1 MTADDLMPN
10 TFELLTVRSYANQAA
25 LTDQHSDADSLNFPL
40 LGLFGETGSLLS
52 EVKKKQRD
60 RASYLG
66 YAAAVVEEVGDVLWY
81 LAAVTS
87 RVGLDLEAL
96 AWTAAGN
103 ADARGPADPPVTFA
117 SLQPSAIRRMPD
129 PAARFETTLLALAGE
144 VGSLVAEYGAA
155 VMPVAAAP
163 GIELRLVVILR
174 ILIQASNEAGVTLE
188 AAAIKNLSKIFDR
201 WPRHRT
207 YPLLADEDA
216 PTQERLP
223 RKLVVEIAEC
233 IVGDQTFVVQT
244 CNGIN
249 VGDKLTDNALSPDDY
264 RFHDVFHFAHI
275 AVLGWSPVMRSLLR
289 LKRKSD
295 PLIDEAEDGARAML
309 IEEGVTTWLFGQAQ
323 QLRFFEGVKPGGLPL
338 DLLKQVRQ
346 FVGGYEAERTPL
358 WVWEEAILQG
368 YDAFRFLQENRRA
381 RLHVDMAARSLRFEV
396 LPA

>member
-1 MTADDLMPN
+1 MTADPKPD

-96 AWTAAGN
+96 AWAAAGN
-103 ADARGPADPPVTFA
+103 VDARGPTHAPVTFA
-117 SLQPSAIRRMPD
+117 SLQPSVIRRMPD
-129 PAARFETTLLALAGE
+129 PGARFETTLLALAGE
-144 VGSLVAEYGAA
+144 VGSLIAEYGAT
-155 VMPVAAAP
+155 VMPVAAP
-163 GIELRLVVILR
+163 GTARRLVLILRLLV
-174 ILIQASNEAGVTLE
+174 QASNEAGVTLE

-201 WPRHRT
+201 WPRNRT
-207 YPLLADEDA
+207 YPALADEGA
-216 PTQERLP
+216 PAKERLP
-223 RKLVVEIAEC
+223 RTLVVDIAERT
-233 IVGDQTFVVQT
+233 VGGQTFVVPT

-249 VGDKLTDNALSPDDY
+249 VGDKLTDNAMIPDDY
-264 RFHDVFHFAHI
+264 RFHDVFHFTHM

-295 PLIDEAEDGARAML
+295 PVIDEAEDGARAIL
-309 IEEGVTTWLFGQAQ
+309 TEEGVTTWVFGQAQ

-346 FVGGYEAERTPL
+346 FVAGYEAERTPL

-368 YDAFRFLQENRRA
+368 YDAFRFLQANRRA
-381 RLHVDMAARSLRFEV
+381 RLHIDMAARSLRFEV
-396 LPA
+396 LPE

>member
-1 MTADDLMPN
+1 MTADPIPD

-96 AWTAAGN
+96 AWAAAGN
-103 ADARGPADPPVTFA
+103 ADARGTADAPVTFA
-117 SLQPSAIRRMPD
+117 SLQPSVIRRMPD

-144 VGSLVAEYGAA
+144 VGSLVAEYGATE
-155 VMPVAAAP
+155 MPVAAP
-163 GIELRLVVILR
+163 GIERRLVVILR
-174 ILIQASNEAGVTLE
+174 LLVQASNEAGVTLE

-201 WPRHRT
+201 WPRDRT
-207 YPLLADEDA
+207 YPALADEDA
-216 PTQERLP
+216 PAQERLP
-223 RKLVVEIAEC
+223 RTLVVDIAERT
-233 IVGDQTFVVQT
+233 VGGQAFVVQT

-249 VGDKLTDNALSPDDY
+249 VGDKLTDNAMIPDDY
-264 RFHDVFHFAHI
+264 RFHDVFHFTHM

-309 IEEGVTTWLFGQAQ
+309 TEEGVTTWLFGQAQ
-323 QLRFFEGVKPGGLPL
+323 QLRFFEGVKPGELPL

-346 FVGGYEAERTPL
+346 FVAGYEAERTPL

-368 YDAFRFLQENRRA
+368 YDAFRFLQANRRA